1 MADPAGSVEPSRTA
15 PDANHSVVKAA
26 GLIGAATFSSR
37 ILGFVR
43 DMVLA
48 RLFGAT
54 PAADAFFVAYRIPNL
69 LRELFAE
76 GSMSAAFIPVFTE
89 YHTRKTKAE
98 AWELASATFTTLLT
112 IVTAVAVIGVVAAPG
127 IVWLLAPGFH
137 DVPDKLALT
146 TLLTR
151 VMFPYLIFISLAALA
166 MGILNSL
173 RAFAAPA
180 FSPVFFNVVTI
191 ACALLLSPLLTEPIV
206 GVAIGIVFG
215 GVAQFAMQLPGLNGR
230 GMLFGLRFQP
240 GVMFPYLIFIS
251 LAALA
256 MGILNSLRAFAAPAF
271 SPVFFNVVTIACAL
285 LLSPLLTEPI
295 VGVAIGIVFGGVA
308 QFAMQLPGLN
318 GRGMLFG
325 LRFQPGHPGVKR
337 IGLLMIPS
345 LLGLSVTQ
353 INITVSTILASYFSG
368 GPTYL
373 FYGMRLIQFPLGIFG
388 VALATAILPT
398 LSAQAARGALEE
410 LRGTLGFGLR
420 MIFFIMVPAM
430 LGLILLRQ
438 PIVHL
443 FFEHGSFTRDD
454 TMATSTAVLCYAVGL
469 WAFAGVRIIVAAFY
483 SLQDT
488 KTPAITA
495 GIAVGANILLSLWL
509 MTILDAAGLALATAL
524 ASMLNGSLLVAV
536 LHRRLGR
543 VDWSPVGRSAL
554 RVLMAS
560 IPVAAVCV
568 WVSSAAIWNQSG
580 AWLLKG
586 TALIAG
592 MAFSVGAYVGVHI
605 LLRSDEM
612 DVMLQIIKRKF
623 GRKVPAMG
631 KI

>member
-1 MADPAGSVEPSRTA
+1 MSDPTGSVEPCRAVQDET
-15 PDANHSVVKAA
+15 HSVVKAA
-26 GLIGAATFSSR
+26 GLIGVATFSSR

-89 YHTRKTKAE
+89 YHARKTKVE

-112 IVTAVAVIGVVAAPG
+112 IVTAVTVIGIVAAPG

-137 DVPDKLALT
+137 GHPDKLALT
-146 TLLTR
+146 ALLTR

-180 FSPVFFNVVTI
+180 FSPVFFNVFTI
-191 ACALLLSPLLTEPIV
+191 GCALILSPLLAEPIM
-206 GVAIGIVFG
+206 GVAIGIVLG
-215 GVAQFAMQLPGLNGR
+215 GVAQFAMQLPGLK
-230 GMLFGLRFQP
+230 
-240 GVMFPYLIFIS
+240 
-251 LAALA
+251 
-256 MGILNSLRAFAAPAF
+256 
-271 SPVFFNVVTIACAL
+271 
-285 LLSPLLTEPI
+285 
-295 VGVAIGIVFGGVA
+295 
-308 QFAMQLPGLN
+308 

-353 INITVSTILASYFSG
+353 INITVSTILASYFAG

-398 LSAQAARGALEE
+398 LSAQAARGALDE
-410 LRGTLGFGLR
+410 LRETLGFGLR
-420 MIFFIMVPAM
+420 MIFFIIVPAM

-443 FFEHGSFTRDD
+443 FFEHGSFTRAD
-454 TMATSTAVLCYAVGL
+454 TMATATAVLCYAVGL
-469 WAFAGVRIIVAAFY
+469 WAFAGVRIIVSAFY

-488 KTPAITA
+488 RTPAITA

-509 MTILDAAGLALATAL
+509 MTVLEAPGLALATAL

-543 VDWSPVGRSAL
+543 VDWGSIGRSAL

-560 IPVAAVCV
+560 IPVAAICV
-568 WVSSAAIWNQSG
+568 WVAAAPIWNQSD
-580 AWLLKG
+580 AWLLKVAILLTG
-586 TALIAG
+586 MSLSIAG
-592 MAFSVGAYVGVHI
+592 YVGTHI
-605 LLRSDEM
+605 LLKSDELN
-612 DVMLQIIKRKF
+612 VMLEMVKRKL
-623 GRKVPAMG
+623 GRKASRVG

>member
-1 MADPAGSVEPSRTA
+1 MSDPAGSVEPSRTA

-240 GVMFPYLIFIS
+240 G
-251 LAALA
+251 
-256 MGILNSLRAFAAPAF
+256 
-271 SPVFFNVVTIACAL
+271 
-285 LLSPLLTEPI
+285 
-295 VGVAIGIVFGGVA
+295 
-308 QFAMQLPGLN
+308 
-318 GRGMLFG
+318 
-325 LRFQPGHPGVKR
+325 HPGVKR

-454 TMATSTAVLCYAVGL
+454 TLATSTAVLCYAVGL
-469 WAFAGVRIIVAAFY
+469 WAFAGVRIIVSAFY

>member
-1 MADPAGSVEPSRTA
+1 
-15 PDANHSVVKAA
+15 
-26 GLIGAATFSSR
+26 
-37 ILGFVR
+37 
-43 DMVLA
+43 MVLA

-89 YHTRKTKAE
+89 YHTLKTKRD

-112 IVTAVAVIGVVAAPG
+112 IVTAVTMLGILAAPG

-137 DVPDKLALT
+137 ENPDKLALT

-151 VMFPYLIFISLAALA
+151 VMFPYLLFVSLAALA

-180 FSPVFFNVVTI
+180 FSPVFFNIFTI
-191 ACALLLSPLLTEPIV
+191 ACALFLSPLLPEPII
-206 GVAIGIVFG
+206 GVAIGIVMG
-215 GVAQFAMQLPGLNGR
+215 GAAQFLMQLPGLK
-230 GMLFGLRFQP
+230 
-240 GVMFPYLIFIS
+240 
-251 LAALA
+251 
-256 MGILNSLRAFAAPAF
+256 
-271 SPVFFNVVTIACAL
+271 
-285 LLSPLLTEPI
+285 
-295 VGVAIGIVFGGVA
+295 
-308 QFAMQLPGLN
+308 

-337 IGLLMIPS
+337 IGLLMVPS

-398 LSAQAARGALEE
+398 LSAQAARGALGE
-410 LRGTLGFGLR
+410 LRTTLGFGLR
-420 MIFFIMVPAM
+420 MIFFIILPAM

-443 FFEHGSFTRDD
+443 FFEHGSFTGAD
-454 TMATSTAVLCYAVGL
+454 TLVTSTAVLCYAVGL
-469 WAFAGVRIIVAAFY
+469 WAFAGVRIIVSAFY
-483 SLQDT
+483 SMQDT
-488 KTPAITA
+488 KTPAVTA

-509 MTILDAAGLALATAL
+509 MTLLDAAGLALATAL
-524 ASMLNGSLLVAV
+524 ASMLNGSILVAV
-536 LHRRLGR
+536 LHRRLGS
-543 VDWSPVGRSAL
+543 VDWRSIGRSAL
-554 RVLMAS
+554 RVLVAS
-560 IPVAAVCV
+560 VPLVVVCWWVAGAVIWTRPDEWLMKSALLGV
-568 WVSSAAIWNQSG
+568 GIGLSVIGYLGLHLMLGSEELDVVS
-580 AWLLKG
+580 
-586 TALIAG
+586 G
-592 MAFSVGAYVGVHI
+592 MVKRKLGRVA
-605 LLRSDEM
+605 
-612 DVMLQIIKRKF
+612 RKF
-623 GRKVPAMG
+623 GAT
-631 KI
+631 

>member
-1 MADPAGSVEPSRTA
+1 MSDPTASLEPSRST
-15 PDANHSVVKAA
+15 PDETRSVVKAA
-26 GLIGAATFSSR
+26 GLIGVATFSSR
-37 ILGFVR
+37 ILGFAR

-89 YHTRKTKAE
+89 YHTRKTKQD

-112 IVTAVAVIGVVAAPG
+112 IVTAVTLIGVVAAPG

-137 DVPDKLALT
+137 GHPDKLALT

-151 VMFPYLIFISLAALA
+151 VMFPYLLFISLAALA

-180 FSPVFFNVVTI
+180 FSPVFFNICTI
-191 ACALLLSPLLTEPIV
+191 ACALILSPLLSEPII
-206 GVAIGIVFG
+206 GVAIGIVVG
-215 GVAQFAMQLPGLNGR
+215 GVAQFVMQLPGLHGR
-230 GMLFGLRFQP
+230 D
-240 GVMFPYLIFIS
+240 
-251 LAALA
+251 
-256 MGILNSLRAFAAPAF
+256 
-271 SPVFFNVVTIACAL
+271 
-285 LLSPLLTEPI
+285 
-295 VGVAIGIVFGGVA
+295 
-308 QFAMQLPGLN
+308 
-318 GRGMLFG
+318 MLFG

-398 LSAQAARGALEE
+398 LSAQAARGALDE
-410 LRGTLGFGLR
+410 LRTTLGFGLR
-420 MIFFIMVPAM
+420 MIFFIIMPAM

-438 PIVHL
+438 PIVHV
-443 FFEHGSFTRDD
+443 FFEHGSFTKAD
-454 TMATSTAVLCYAVGL
+454 TLATATAVLCYAVGL
-469 WAFAGVRIIVAAFY
+469 WAFAGVRIIVSAFY
-483 SLQDT
+483 SMQDT
-488 KTPAITA
+488 RTPAITA

-509 MTILDAAGLALATAL
+509 MTLLDAAGLALATAL
-524 ASMLNGSLLVAV
+524 ASMLNGSILVAL

-543 VDWSPVGRSAL
+543 VDWGSIGRSAL
-554 RVLMAS
+554 RVL
-560 IPVAAVCV
+560 VACV
-568 WVSSAAIWNQSG
+568 PLVLICLGVAGAMIWTHEGEWLMKSAA
-580 AWLLKG
+580 LV
-586 TALIAG
+586 AG
-592 MAFSVGAYVGVHI
+592 IGFSVVGYLGVHI
-605 LLRSDEM
+605 LLGSDELEV
-612 DVMLQIIKRKF
+612 VMGMVKRKLGRMVQKF
-623 GRKVPAMG
+623 GRA
-631 KI
+631 